1 MLLPRADQA
10 VPFQRATF
18 VAPDAGSWNEP
29 PATRSPFGNLAR
41 AATTAGGNPGAD
53 IEPSDVQAEPS
64 QRTMGALVLCVVPA
78 NSSPLGSAS
87 NDEIAVTEPYAN
99 GPVPS
104 NDHVTPS
111 HCARCGTAALPEAP
125 KRPPATSRPLASTHS
140 ASTSPSKPAPS
151 GDQAE
156 PFQLAIRL
164 AVKPPAVVKLPAA
177 ASAPFGRTASA
188 RTAPSTPVPSGDQ
201 TPVAKSN
208 WAMFAAGAPP
218 ASW

>member
-1 MLLPRADQA
+1 MLLPRPDQA

-78 NSSPLGSAS
+78 NSSPLGTARSGESSAES
-87 NDEIAVTEPYAN
+87 GAPEPYAN

-111 HCARCGTAALPEAP
+111 PCARCGTAALPEAP

-164 AVKPPAVVKLPAA
+164 AV
-177 ASAPFGRTASA
+177 R
-188 RTAPSTPVPSGDQ
+188 
-201 TPVAKSN
+201 
-208 WAMFAAGAPP
+208 
-218 ASW
+218 